1 MMNIEKY
8 YRQSA
13 TAYLNASIISCL
25 PVIFFLAMFLSIKL
39 NRLFLLLII
48 PFCLYSITAF
58 ASYLLQKRRCE
69 RLANTFEETKVKS
82 LLQSRTVL
90 LSFLPAPSLRMLIFD
105 GEGLVLGEIRDEK
118 FALFRW
124 YLPAFLDGLRSK
136 TYGFY
141 NGEDMLQYQFT
152 MRKQSI
158 EIRNRKNQLISKM
171 DEKKTDKAVQTIYI
185 YDDKQLVLKRSLAF
199 TDYRLEKEGGL
210 ILANVKKGWMPK
222 DWQKR
227 FLDPN
232 HPVVTIHHSAANKD
246 IIHIYAILAKI
257 FAYKDH

>member
-13 TAYLNASIISCL
+13 TAFLNASLISCI
-25 PVIFFLAMFLSIKL
+25 PVIFFIALFISVKL

-58 ASYLLQKRRCE
+58 ASYLIQRRRCE
-69 RLANTFEETKVKS
+69 RLTDTLDSQKVTS
-82 LLQSRTVL
+82 ILQSKTVL

-105 GEGLVLGEIRDEK
+105 SEGTVLGEIRDDK
-118 FALFRW
+118 FTLFRW
-124 YLPAFLDGLRSK
+124 YLPPFFDIFTAK

-141 NGEDMLQYQFT
+141 NGENMLQYQFT
-152 MRKQSI
+152 VKKQCV
-158 EIRNRKNQLISKM
+158 EIRNRKKQLISKLE
-171 DEKKTDKAVQTIYI
+171 EKRTDKATKTVYK
-185 YDDKQLVLKRSLAF
+185 YEKKELCLKRSLAF
-199 TDYRLEKEGGL
+199 TDYCLEDERG
-210 ILANVKKGWMPK
+210 IAIVNVKKGWMPK

-232 HPVVTIHHSAANKD
+232 HPVVSIHHSASNKD

>member
-1 MMNIEKY
+1 MNIEKY

-13 TAYLNASIISCL
+13 TAFLNASLISCI
-25 PVIFFLAMFLSIKL
+25 PVILFMALFISVKL
-39 NRLFLLLII
+39 NRLFLILII

-58 ASYLLQKRRCE
+58 ASYLIQRRRCE
-69 RLANTFEETKVKS
+69 SLTHTLEEAKGTS
-82 LLQSRTVL
+82 ILQSRTVL

-105 GEGLVLGEIRDEK
+105 SDGTVLGEIRDEK

-124 YLPAFLDGLRSK
+124 CLPPFLDMLTPK

-141 NGEDMLQYQFT
+141 NGENMLQYQFT
-152 MRKQSI
+152 VRKQSV
-158 EIRNRKNQLISKM
+158 EIKNRKKQLISKM
-171 DEKKTDKAVQTIYI
+171 EEKKADKSTKSFYK
-185 YDDKQLVLKRSLAF
+185 YDKKELVLKRSLDF
-199 TDYRLEKEGGL
+199 TDYNLVDERGL
-210 ILANVKKGWMPK
+210 VLVSVKKGWMPK

-232 HPVVTIHHSAANKD
+232 HPVVSIHHSASNKD